1 MPELPEVETI
11 RRGLN
16 KFILNK
22 NVSSVKILCDKSF
35 IGPKEVILGQ
45 KIINIRRFGK
55 ALIFDFEN
63 GVSMM
68 VHLRMTGQL
77 IFRASG
83 EESGQNYLEMIEAGD
98 FKTTLYTEKSFAGLF
113 EICKEDEA
121 NSGAS
126 QVIGTLYFNDQRKF
140 GFCKVIETSE
150 IEADSFIKK
159 LAKEPWAMSVEEF
172 KKNLMRHKNA
182 EIKPTILDQSVIAGL
197 GNIYAD
203 EALYMTKIHP
213 ERLTLSLSD
222 SEIAELLE
230 AAGVVMQRSID
241 SGGSTMAT
249 YVKADGTKGNY
260 LEKFAQVFR
269 REGEPCNRCGTEII
283 KLKVAGR
290 GTHIC
295 PNCQKKFQMIYLI
308 DGDDRKKAEQAARD
322 FLGTDIEIID
332 ADNLEKQELVSI
344 FQGTTLFMES
354 RHILIK
360 DLSLKKELFLELPK
374 FLQTEHQVAILE
386 QKLDKRSATY
396 KELAEVAKAEPQKI
410 KIESFKLPE
419 QVDTFLV
426 FRVFDIALTD
436 GKRAVKLMREAEE
449 DNNPYA
455 TIGAWTKKAVDL
467 FASKKNAEKER
478 RILKR
483 LAEIDMLLKQT
494 NFSKDPWVV
503 LESFLIELSSL

>member
-22 NVSSVKILCDKSF
+22 KVSSVKILCDKSF

-83 EESGQNYLEMIEAGD
+83 EESGRNYLEMIEAGD
-98 FKTTLYTEKSFAGLF
+98 FKTTLYTEKSFAGGHPNESFYSELPNKQTRVLF

-126 QVIGTLYFNDQRKF
+126 QVIGTLYFN
-140 GFCKVIETSE
+140 
-150 IEADSFIKK
+150 
-159 LAKEPWAMSVEEF
+159 EPWVMSVEEF

-182 EIKPTILDQSVIAGL
+182 EIKPTILDQSVVAGL

-213 ERLTLSLSD
+213 ERLTSSLSD
-222 SEIAELLE
+222 TEIAELLE

-295 PNCQKKFQMIYLI
+295 PNCQKKF
-308 DGDDRKKAEQAARD
+308 
-322 FLGTDIEIID
+322 
-332 ADNLEKQELVSI
+332 
-344 FQGTTLFMES
+344 
-354 RHILIK
+354 
-360 DLSLKKELFLELPK
+360 
-374 FLQTEHQVAILE
+374 
-386 QKLDKRSATY
+386 
-396 KELAEVAKAEPQKI
+396 
-410 KIESFKLPE
+410 
-419 QVDTFLV
+419 
-426 FRVFDIALTD
+426 
-436 GKRAVKLMREAEE
+436 
-449 DNNPYA
+449 
-455 TIGAWTKKAVDL
+455 
-467 FASKKNAEKER
+467 
-478 RILKR
+478 
-483 LAEIDMLLKQT
+483 
-494 NFSKDPWVV
+494 
-503 LESFLIELSSL
+503 